1 MTNLEFGIDL
11 AIDAAVKYAIESVKD
26 AFGHLDKN
34 EWPCADTAYSFT
46 MESWFESENA
56 RLKTLLKFLPLDM
69 PDRFGEE
76 YDRLI
81 DQ

>member
-1 MTNLEFGIDL
+1 MTNLEFGIEL
-11 AIDAAVKYAIESVKD
+11 AMTEAIAYGVQSAKD
-26 AFGHLDKN
+26 AFHPCDM
-34 EWPCADTAYSFT
+34 PCADHVYGFLRDC
-46 MESWFESENA
+46 WFASEDA
-56 RLKTLLKFLPLDM
+56 RLETLLKFLPLDM